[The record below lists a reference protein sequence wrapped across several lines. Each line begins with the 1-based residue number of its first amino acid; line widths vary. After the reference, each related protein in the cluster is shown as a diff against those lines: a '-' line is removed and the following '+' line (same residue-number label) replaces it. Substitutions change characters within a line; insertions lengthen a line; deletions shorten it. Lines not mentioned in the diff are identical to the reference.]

1 MQGKNCE
8 YAQTTPVPCDS
19 CNIVATENSF
29 SDIKICPNPNPCK
42 NGGGCTVSNE
52 SISGFICFCHSGYS
66 GKFIFQQLNPILN
79 IKFFN

>member
-1 MQGKNCE
+1 LQGQNCE
-8 YAQTTPVPCDS
+8 NVQTTPATCES
-19 CNIVATENSF
+19 CNVQATNSG
-29 SDIKICPNPNPCK
+29 ITEICSYPNPCK